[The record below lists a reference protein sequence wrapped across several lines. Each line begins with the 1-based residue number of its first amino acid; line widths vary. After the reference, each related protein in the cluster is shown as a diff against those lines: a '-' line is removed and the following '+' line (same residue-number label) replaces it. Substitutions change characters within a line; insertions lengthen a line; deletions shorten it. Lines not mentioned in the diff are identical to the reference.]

1 LGEPR
6 DQSEFRFRQSK
17 IGNPKSK
24 IGCGVICVGLLVQK
38 YGGTSVASIERIK
51 LVAAK
56 VAAAKR
62 AGKDVIVV
70 VSAMAGE
77 TNRLIA
83 LAQEISQLPDEREKD
98 VLIATGEQVTV
109 ALLSLAL
116 KEIGQPARSYLG
128 HQVRIETDNAYGK
141 ARILSIDSTKI
152 VEALKTG
159 EVVVIAGFQGV
170 DVDDNI
176 TTLGRGGSDTS
187 AVALAAFLNAEAC
200 EIYTDVEGVFSTDP
214 RICPKAKKLGKVSYD
229 EMIELAST
237 GAKVLEI
244 RSVEFAKK
252 FAVRVHVRST
262 FTELEGTWLVEEDES
277 MSDVLVS
284 GVACDKNEAKITL
297 LRVPDKPGLAAQLFG
312 PIADAHIVVDMIIQN
327 ASEDGTTDLT
337 FTVPKADH
345 QRALAI
351 VEKALP
357 AVHAKGIKVDPDIAK
372 ISVVGVGMRT
382 HAGVAATMFQVLA
395 REQINIQMI
404 STSEIKISVVIAAGQ
419 ADQAVRALHEAFI
432 TH

>member
-1 LGEPR
+1 
-6 DQSEFRFRQSK
+6 
-17 IGNPKSK
+17 
-24 IGCGVICVGLLVQK
+24 
-38 YGGTSVASIERIK
+38 
-51 LVAAK
+51 
-56 VAAAKR
+56 
-62 AGKDVIVV
+62 
-70 VSAMAGE
+70 
-77 TNRLIA
+77 
-83 LAQEISQLPDEREKD
+83 
-98 VLIATGEQVTV
+98 
-109 ALLSLAL
+109 
-116 KEIGQPARSYLG
+116 
-128 HQVRIETDNAYGK
+128 
-141 ARILSIDSTKI
+141 
-152 VEALKTG
+152 
-159 EVVVIAGFQGV
+159 
-170 DVDDNI
+170 
-176 TTLGRGGSDTS
+176 
-187 AVALAAFLNAEAC
+187 VALAAFLNAEAC

-214 RICPKAKKLGKVSYD
+214 RICPAAKKLGKVSYD

-252 FAVRVHVRST
+252 FAVPVHVRST
-262 FTELEGTWLVEEDES
+262 FSDLEGTWLVEEDES
-277 MSDVLVS
+277 MTDVLVS

-327 ASEDGTTDLT
+327 ASEDGTTDMT

>member
-1 LGEPR
+1 MA
-6 DQSEFRFRQSK
+6 
-17 IGNPKSK
+17 
-24 IGCGVICVGLLVQK
+24 LLVQK
-38 YGGTSVASIERIK
+38 YGGTSVGTIERIK
-51 LVAAK
+51 QVAEK
-56 VAAAKR
+56 IQSAKR
-62 AGKDVIVV
+62 AGRDVVVV

-83 LAQEISQLPDEREKD
+83 LAHEISELPDEREKD
-98 VLIATGEQVTV
+98 VLLASGEQVSV

-116 KEIGQPARSYLG
+116 KELGQPARSFLG
-128 HQVRIETDNAYGK
+128 HQVRIETDSAYGK
-141 ARILSIDSTKI
+141 ARILNIDSTRI
-152 VEALKTG
+152 MQSLNNG
-159 EVVVIAGFQGV
+159 EVVVVAGFQGV
-170 DVDDNI
+170 DEDENI

-200 EIYTDVEGVFSTDP
+200 EIYTDVEGVFTTDP
-214 RICPKAKKLGKVSYD
+214 GLCADARKLARISYD

-252 FAVRVHVRST
+252 FSVPVHVRAT
-262 FTELEGTWLVEEDES
+262 FVDVEGTWLVKEDKS
-277 MSDVLVS
+277 MNDVLVS

-297 LRVPDKPGLAAQLFG
+297 LRVPDRPGLAASIFG

-345 QRALAI
+345 KVALAI
-351 VEKALP
+351 MEKTLP
-357 AVHAKGIKVDPDIAK
+357 AVQARGIKVDTDIAK

-382 HAGVAATMFQVLA
+382 HAGVAAKMFDVLA
-395 REQINIQMI
+395 REGINIEMI
-404 STSEIKISVVIAAGQ
+404 STSEIKISVVIGAKYSEL
-419 ADQAVRALHEAFI
+419 AVRALHDAFVGKQGNP
-432 TH
+432 